1 MFIIKKLVN
10 WVEKF
15 AEHKRSEAIL
25 FWFAFA
31 ESSFFLVPPD
41 VLIIAILSH
50 HIKRAWI
57 RIASIATVGSV
68 LGGLLGYAIGY
79 FFYQYIGLPVIQF
92 YNLEEQVTHVGVL
105 FNDNAFVSILIAS
118 FTPIPYKVFT
128 IAGGLFSINL
138 ITFITASLVGRG
150 ARYFLVAY
158 LSDRFGER
166 AKQMILNTG
175 DKILWFVGVIG
186 FITIYFL
193 SK

>member
-1 MFIIKKLVN
+1 MIKKMVS

-25 FWFAFA
+25 FWVAFT

-50 HIKRAWI
+50 HIKKAWV
-57 RIASIATVGSV
+57 RIASITTAGSV
-68 LGGLLGYAIGY
+68 LGGIFGYAIGY
-79 FFYQYIGLPVIQF
+79 YFYQFIGLPVIQF
-92 YNLEEQVTHVGVL
+92 YNLEEQVTHVGKL
-105 FNDNAFVSILIAS
+105 FNDNAFMAILIAA

-138 ITFITASLVGRG
+138 FTFIVASIMGRG
-150 ARYFLVAY
+150 ARFFLVAY
-158 LSDRFGER
+158 LSNRFGQR
-166 AKQMILNTG
+166 AKQMILNKG
-175 DKILWFVGVIG
+175 DKILWIVGILG
-186 FITIYFL
+186 FIAIYFF

>member
-1 MFIIKKLVN
+1 MIKKIVN

-15 AEHKRSEAIL
+15 AEHKKSQLIL
-25 FWFAFA
+25 FIVAFT

-50 HIKRAWI
+50 HIQKSWV
-57 RIASIATVGSV
+57 RIASITTAGSV
-68 LGGLLGYAIGY
+68 LGGLFGYFIGY
-79 FFYQYIGLPVIQF
+79 YFYQYIGLPIVHF
-92 YNLEEQVTHVGVL
+92 YHLEEQVTHVGHL
-105 FNDNAFVSILIAS
+105 FNDNAFTAILIAA

-138 ITFITASLVGRG
+138 FTFVVASIIGRG
-150 ARYFLVAY
+150 ARFFLVAY
-158 LSDRFGER
+158 LTHKFGER

-175 DKILWFVGVIG
+175 DKILWVVGIVAFGI
-186 FITIYFL
+186 IYLL